1 MTDYGEFIYG
11 KIPGISLKSI
21 YLSYTR
27 WILYWSG
34 GQGFKSFYIHYS
46 EIQSGPFGW
55 LINTSGCI
63 KDAGNAAD
71 RWWWGWVVQA
81 TLHLLPT
88 EEERG
93 GNRETERCLDRPQA
107 SSPLTHELRTPRR
120 WQVDLIWHPYPCDAL
135 AALLYTHTHTKNSS
149 VHYVVI
155 MQRKRWRVGQGSPCS
170 VIAFHWLFKTSVE
183 MNVSFR
189 EHM

>member
-93 GNRETERCLDRPQA
+93 GEQGDRKMPGPSSGVFSFDPWTENSKKVTSRSHLTSLPLWRTRC
-107 SSPLTHELRTPRR
+107 SPL
-120 WQVDLIWHPYPCDAL
+120 
-135 AALLYTHTHTKNSS
+135 HTHTQNSS

-189 EHM
+189 EQM